1 MQKLTS
7 KGKHAVKV
15 GNHPLQMWYPKL
27 ATVGLRWQ
35 SGGEDSGDLV
45 FHMLH
50 IQKKKTSND
59 DNRQVQMQN
68 IGNAFEMKRTV
79 T

>member
-50 IQKKKTSND
+50 IQKKKKPA
-59 DNRQVQMQN
+59 MMI
-68 IGNAFEMKRTV
+68 IGKYKCRTLEMHL
-79 T
+79 